1 MGTIFYARAG
11 EKVGTF
17 YGNRYAQS
25 CADLPNGV
33 SCDGFAVNDQGWLVW
48 TGSTGF
54 GTKKWGT
61 DSDVAIRGSKV
72 KWGTPFL
79 GECTDR
85 STELRT
91 LYCPVG
97 KGVPD
102 YNINLSQTFS
112 YKGLNVYALVSRSVG
127 FDVYNQPL
135 QWAVFKNYAGIIDQ
149 STVAAAEQKP
159 IGYFEALY
167 TASGLRPSNAFVED
181 ASFTK
186 LREVSASYRFSA
198 DQLASVPGLS
208 HLAGLGLTLSGRNL
222 LTWTNYRGFDPETG
236 RGGGDTGSAAI
247 ARVEGYQYPNFRTF
261 TAAIEL
267 VF

>member
-1 MGTIFYARAG
+1 
-11 EKVGTF
+11 
-17 YGNRYAQS
+17 
-25 CADLPNGV
+25 
-33 SCDGFAVNDQGWLVW
+33 
-48 TGSTGF
+48 
-54 GTKKWGT
+54 
-61 DSDVAIRGSKV
+61 
-72 KWGTPFL
+72 
-79 GECTDR
+79 
-85 STELRT
+85 
-91 LYCPVG
+91 
-97 KGVPD
+97 
-102 YNINLSQTFS
+102 
-112 YKGLNVYALVSRSVG
+112 VSRSVG

-198 DQLASVPGLS
+198 DQLSSVPGLS
-208 HLAGLGLTLSGRNL
+208 HLGGLGLTLSGRNL

-261 TAAIEL
+261 TAAIEV